1 MTLKELSERLG
12 MTQNGLQHILNTN
25 TTKIDTLEKIA
36 ETLNVSIGTFFLDT
50 NSDFTN
56 NKELKLLHDRIKEL
70 EYQLMEKR
78 ELISFYKEKLNEMKL
93 TKKTLCSMNFFGLLP
108 STVEMLE
115 GNLKEF
121 KVSHPNDRKSECYL
135 PVELSNLIK
144 AKKIKIKLVPTK
156 SEWIGITNPEDEAI
170 VREALSKKD

>member
-1 MTLKELSERLG
+1 MHNLSIIRDICVANKMTLKELSERLG

-78 ELISFYKEKLNEMKL
+78 ELISFYKEKLNEMISKDL
-93 TKKTLCSMNFFGLLP
+93 NNDTKTP
-108 STVEMLE
+108 
-115 GNLKEF
+115 
-121 KVSHPNDRKSECYL
+121 
-135 PVELSNLIK
+135 I
-144 AKKIKIKLVPTK
+144 
-156 SEWIGITNPEDEAI
+156 
-170 VREALSKKD
+170 